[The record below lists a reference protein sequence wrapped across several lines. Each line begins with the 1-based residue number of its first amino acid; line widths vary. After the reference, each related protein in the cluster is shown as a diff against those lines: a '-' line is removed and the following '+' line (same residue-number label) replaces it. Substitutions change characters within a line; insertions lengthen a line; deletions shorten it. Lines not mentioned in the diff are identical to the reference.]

1 LSSQQ
6 HATTKVADDYNRA
19 KLPPSKWKKSLLG
32 VSILYIFDLSIFN
45 VLDMYKTPGVRMV
58 FSFLHERGVA
68 ARSGVL
74 VPILASFEKNLC
86 DRSEDALTL

>member
-1 LSSQQ
+1 MEQQ
-6 HATTKVADDYNRA
+6 
-19 KLPPSKWKKSLLG
+19 KLPTITTERSYLRRNGKKPLLG

-86 DRSEDALTL
+86 DRSEDALTN